1 MNSDFFMQKAI
12 ELSIKNIH
20 NNGGPFGCVIVKNNK
35 IISEGV
41 NGVTQNND
49 PTAHAEIV
57 AIRNAC
63 KKLNTFDLSGCE
75 LYTSCEPCP
84 MCLSAIYWSHID
96 LVYYGNSRE
105 NAAEIQFDDKFI
117 YDEMKK
123 DINERKI
130 PLKQILK
137 DEAIKA
143 FDLWAETENKR
154 TNSAKRIYWNRFW
167 ILFMP
172 DLPKHGSKIFRS
184 WTKISA
190 MCCLILSLIH
200 I

>member
-12 ELSIKNIH
+12 ELSIKNIN

-41 NGVTQNND
+41 NSVTQNND

-63 KKLNTFDLSGCE
+63 TKLNTFDLSGCE

-96 LVYYGNSRE
+96 IVYYGNSRE
-105 NAAEIQFDDKFI
+105 NAAEIEFDDKFI

-123 DINERKI
+123 DIDERKI

-143 FDLWAETENKR
+143 FNLWAQTENK
-154 TNSAKRIYWNRFW
+154 
-167 ILFMP
+167 
-172 DLPKHGSKIFRS
+172 
-184 WTKISA
+184 TKY
-190 MCCLILSLIH
+190 
-200 I
+200 

>member
-1 MNSDFFMQKAI
+1 MNSNFFMQKAI
-12 ELSIKNIH
+12 ELSIKNIN

-143 FDLWAETENKR
+143 FNLWAETENK
-154 TNSAKRIYWNRFW
+154 
-167 ILFMP
+167 
-172 DLPKHGSKIFRS
+172 
-184 WTKISA
+184 TKY
-190 MCCLILSLIH
+190 
-200 I
+200 

>member
-12 ELSIKNIH
+12 ELSIKNIN

-96 LVYYGNSRE
+96 IVYYGNSRE
-105 NAAEIQFDDKFI
+105 NAAEIEFDDKFI

-123 DINERKI
+123 DIDERKI

-143 FDLWAETENKR
+143 FNLWAQTENK
-154 TNSAKRIYWNRFW
+154 
-167 ILFMP
+167 
-172 DLPKHGSKIFRS
+172 
-184 WTKISA
+184 TKY
-190 MCCLILSLIH
+190 
-200 I
+200 

>member
-143 FDLWAETENKR
+143 FDLWTETENK
-154 TNSAKRIYWNRFW
+154 
-167 ILFMP
+167 
-172 DLPKHGSKIFRS
+172 
-184 WTKISA
+184 TKY
-190 MCCLILSLIH
+190 
-200 I
+200 

>member
-1 MNSDFFMQKAI
+1 MNSNFFMQKAI

-35 IISEGV
+35 IIYEGV

-63 KKLNTFDLSGCE
+63 NKLNTFDLSGCE

-143 FDLWAETENKR
+143 FNLWAETENK
-154 TNSAKRIYWNRFW
+154 
-167 ILFMP
+167 
-172 DLPKHGSKIFRS
+172 
-184 WTKISA
+184 TKY
-190 MCCLILSLIH
+190 
-200 I
+200 

>member
-12 ELSIKNIH
+12 ELSIKNIN

-63 KKLNTFDLSGCE
+63 TELNTFDLTGCE
-75 LYTSCEPCP
+75 MYTSCEPCP

-96 LVYYGNSRE
+96 TVYYGNSRE
-105 NAAEIQFDDKFI
+105 NAAEIEFDDKFI
-117 YDEMKK
+117 YDEIKK
-123 DINERKI
+123 DIGARKI

-143 FDLWAETENKR
+143 FNLWAQTENK
-154 TNSAKRIYWNRFW
+154 
-167 ILFMP
+167 
-172 DLPKHGSKIFRS
+172 
-184 WTKISA
+184 TKY
-190 MCCLILSLIH
+190 
-200 I
+200 

>member
-12 ELSIKNIH
+12 ALSIKNIH

-143 FDLWAETENKR
+143 FNLWAETEDK
-154 TNSAKRIYWNRFW
+154 
-167 ILFMP
+167 
-172 DLPKHGSKIFRS
+172 
-184 WTKISA
+184 TKY
-190 MCCLILSLIH
+190 
-200 I
+200 

>member
-105 NAAEIQFDDKFI
+105 NAAEIQLDDKFI

-143 FDLWAETENKR
+143 FDLWTLTENK
-154 TNSAKRIYWNRFW
+154 
-167 ILFMP
+167 
-172 DLPKHGSKIFRS
+172 
-184 WTKISA
+184 TKY
-190 MCCLILSLIH
+190 
-200 I
+200 

>member
-130 PLKQILK
+130 PLRQILK

-143 FDLWAETENKR
+143 FDLWAETENK
-154 TNSAKRIYWNRFW
+154 
-167 ILFMP
+167 
-172 DLPKHGSKIFRS
+172 
-184 WTKISA
+184 TKY
-190 MCCLILSLIH
+190 
-200 I
+200 

>member
-1 MNSDFFMQKAI
+1 MKDPDFMARAI
-12 ELSIKNIH
+12 ELAKKGRLKVQPN
-20 NNGGPFGCVIVKNNK
+20 PMVGCVIVKNNK

-63 KKLNTFDLSGCE
+63 TKLNTFNLSGCE
-75 LYTSCEPCP
+75 MYTSCEPCP

-96 LVYYGNSRE
+96 IVYYGNSRE
-105 NAAEIQFDDKFI
+105 NAAEIEFDDKFI

-123 DINERKI
+123 DINARKI
-130 PLKQILK
+130 PLKRILK

-143 FDLWAETENKR
+143 FNLWAQTENK
-154 TNSAKRIYWNRFW
+154 
-167 ILFMP
+167 
-172 DLPKHGSKIFRS
+172 
-184 WTKISA
+184 TKY
-190 MCCLILSLIH
+190 
-200 I
+200 